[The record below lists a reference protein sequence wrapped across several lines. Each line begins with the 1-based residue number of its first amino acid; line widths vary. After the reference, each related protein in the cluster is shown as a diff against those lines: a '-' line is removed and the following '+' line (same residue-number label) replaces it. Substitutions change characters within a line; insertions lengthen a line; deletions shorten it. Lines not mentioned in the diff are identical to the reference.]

1 MQTVNFSCGHCGNLM
16 AVALELLGQH
26 VRCPHCQQVVVAPSA
41 TTPTAPPSEPPPP
54 APPEPEPY
62 SFSSPAAHEEDI
74 FTPKEVHDD
83 LFADSKPAALE
94 IPAEPSW
101 PNAPAVAPAPPA
113 ADNPPPAPPR
123 ESVPAATGP
132 DPLVFGPT
140 ANHAADALGHPTT
153 ATEGILNGDSATRL
167 TAEAPAP
174 ADDRM
179 AVRRVKEGSNG
190 AVIVLIFLIP
200 YALLMTGVAVYFYW
214 NAAQQHHPLE
224 FLPDWPGEHPG
235 ATRKGQEKVSSV
247 YERVTPES
255 PLPARLRVGLH
266 RTLRVGN
273 LEVTPERVEQKKVV
287 FCYDPPKYKPEPS
300 SADALVLILQL
311 RNVSR
316 DEVFYPTDPGFEARW
331 TPGQPKPYTFLEL
344 GPKKFFGGALDWELT
359 ARKPGSKGA
368 AREYIQGQEFD
379 NQPLQPGDK
388 RSTVVCTDPNNAEVL
403 KAVQKNPG
411 PMLWRVRLR
420 RGLARYNDREVC
432 VSAVV
437 GVEFTA
443 RDIIRTARHY

>member
-41 TTPTAPPSEPPPP
+41 TAPTAPPPEPPP
-54 APPEPEPY
+54 AVPPEPEAY
-62 SFSSPAAHEEDI
+62 TFSSPAAQEEDI
-74 FTPKEVHDD
+74 FAPKEVHED
-83 LFADSKPAALE
+83 LFADSKPATLE

-101 PNAPAVAPAPPA
+101 PNSPVQSSAPPPGDSPPEQPRQEPVPAPAGPNPLAFGA
-113 ADNPPPAPPR
+113 A
-123 ESVPAATGP
+123 
-132 DPLVFGPT
+132 
-140 ANHAADALGHPTT
+140 ANHTADAVGHAST
-153 ATEGILNGDSATRL
+153 ATEGMLNGDSATRL
-167 TAEAPAP
+167 TSEAPAP

-179 AVRRVKEGSNG
+179 AVRRVKERGNG

-266 RTLRVGN
+266 KTLRIGS
-273 LEVTPERVEQKKVV
+273 LEVTPEKVEKKKVV

-300 SADALVLILQL
+300 SADALVLTLHL
-311 RNVSR
+311 KNVSR

-344 GPKKFFGGALDWELT
+344 GSKKFFGGAIDWELT
-359 ARKPGSKGA
+359 ARKPGPKGA
-368 AREYIQGQEFD
+368 AREYVQGQEFD
-379 NQPLQPGDK
+379 NQPLEPGAQRD
-388 RSTVVCTDPNNAEVL
+388 TVVCTDPNNDEVTQTL
-403 KAVQKNPG
+403 QKNSG
-411 PMLWRVRLR
+411 PLLWRVRRSEER
-420 RGLARYNDREVC
+420 R
-432 VSAVV
+432 V
-437 GVEFTA
+437 G
-443 RDIIRTARHY
+443 